1 MKQIKVLFSVILVGF
16 LVLFSG
22 CQESQ
27 SKEKAVQKVVEG
39 YINALPT
46 HDVQEIKKYVNAE
59 LQENL
64 SNEDY
69 VDAFVNTVVS
79 CELIEVDTEQI
90 QEIGNN
96 QIEVPVKYV
105 LTYSEDYVPV
115 GKLVVGDNEM
125 DYIFTLEEKENQ
137 CYVISHMRDALQQ

>member
-1 MKQIKVLFSVILVGF
+1 MRVLVGL

-39 YINALPT
+39 YINALST

-105 LTYSEDYVPV
+105 LTYSQDYVPV

>member
-39 YINALPT
+39 YINALST

-105 LTYSEDYVPV
+105 LTYSQDYVPV